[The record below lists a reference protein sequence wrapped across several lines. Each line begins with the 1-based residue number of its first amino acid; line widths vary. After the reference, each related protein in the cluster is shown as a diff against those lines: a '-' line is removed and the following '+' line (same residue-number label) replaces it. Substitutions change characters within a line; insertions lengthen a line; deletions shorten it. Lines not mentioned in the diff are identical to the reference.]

1 MPSTSMTIRLA
12 VAPLLVQVVQGGGAF
27 MPSQAEAYSPTF
39 AAPPS
44 SRQQFSA
51 MQRSHLEKSFSSPGT
66 GGFSP
71 EQLAFLQRKNAE
83 KQSYGAHASAPA
95 ASASVTGFSPEQL
108 AFMERK
114 NAQRRSAPSHSWNA
128 GPALVS
134 EGFAPGYAPFY
145 APSYA
150 GAPQLDATPASPN
163 VGSIL
168 GAALMGMFAGIGVTL
183 YVVRF
188 RRSASTTSGYLH
200 LTA

>member
-1 MPSTSMTIRLA
+1 
-12 VAPLLVQVVQGGGAF
+12 
-27 MPSQAEAYSPTF
+27 
-39 AAPPS
+39 
-44 SRQQFSA
+44 

-71 EQLAFLQRKNAE
+71 EQLAFLQRKNAEKQSYGTQAASASIPVASASATGFSPEQLAFLERKNAE